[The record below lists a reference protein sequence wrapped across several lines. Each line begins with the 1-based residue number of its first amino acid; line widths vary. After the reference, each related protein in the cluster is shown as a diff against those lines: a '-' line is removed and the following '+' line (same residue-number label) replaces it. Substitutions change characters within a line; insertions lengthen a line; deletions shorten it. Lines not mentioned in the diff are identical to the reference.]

1 MRTLSSAILM
11 LLLLSSCVTR
21 PYDGPSVVEVGG
33 QLVCGRHRVP
43 VKAHKGY
50 LFNGLI
56 HFIDDDSQTFA
67 SDRYPNVLVRT
78 FSEKR
83 SEDYS
88 LPYID
93 YTCPG
98 CEAGHAKLKRLPMW
112 YKRIAGFPAMMRR
125 ELAIERAAAKAKK
138 TGNPED
144 AKVRYG
150 DGHISRI
157 R

>member
-1 MRTLSSAILM
+1 MKILFSTILI
-11 LLLLSSCVTR
+11 LLLLSSCVTK
-21 PYDGPSVVEVGG
+21 PYDGPSVIKEGG

-43 VKAHKGY
+43 VKAHQGY
-50 LFNGLI
+50 IFNGCI
-56 HFIDDDSQTFA
+56 SFIDDDSRTFA
-67 SDRYPNVLVRT
+67 SDRYPNILGPSFT
-78 FSEKR
+78 KKR
-83 SEDYS
+83 PDYLS
-88 LPYID
+88 LAFTD
-93 YTCPG
+93 YTCPD

-125 ELAIERAAAKAKK
+125 ELAIERAAAKAEK

-144 AKVRYG
+144 TKVRYG